1 MTIGLFGNER
11 FTVVLRKYGV
21 SVCYLFGSQATG
33 EAYPDSDVDLAVL
46 FKDYQP
52 VVHHLDYIAALEEEL
67 QQLVSQKVQV
77 ICLQAVRDI
86 ALRFAITSSAKVV
99 YSEDE
104 DFRTDF
110 EDVVIRDYLDF
121 KPVLDRYYREL
132 EEEILGN

>member
-1 MTIGLFGNER
+1 MEITFLENHR
-11 FTVVLRKYGV
+11 FEAVLRKYGV
-21 SVCYLFGSQATG
+21 SVCYLFGSQAAG
-33 EAYPDSDVDLAVL
+33 EAYHDSDVDLAVL
-46 FKDYQP
+46 LKDYKP
-52 VVHHLDYIAALEEEL
+52 AVHHLDYVAALEEEL
-67 QQLVSQKVQV
+67 QQLSSRKVQV

-86 ALRFAITSSAKVV
+86 ALKFEIISSGRVL

-121 KPVLDRYYREL
+121 KPVLDLYYREL